1 MSVSCNRYWFIFS
14 PADPYKSWA
23 DITSSG
29 EICRQFFWLFYG
41 SVCVVRD
48 QVGLQATF
56 WPGIRWSACIFCACF
71 PLILCVLC
79 RSARAAICIWLL
91 LFRALD
97 AVQLNVQETICASR
111 SIDCV
116 HRPLGATC
124 YFVFCLLFQNSL
136 VRVFCFV
143 FCKLILSKGITKIFN
158 WNY

>member
-48 QVGLQATF
+48 QVGLRATF

-97 AVQLNVQETICASR
+97 AVQLNVLDTICASR
-111 SIDCV
+111 SIDSV
-116 HRPLGATC
+116 HRP
-124 YFVFCLLFQNSL
+124 VRSHLLLRFLS
-136 VRVFCFV
+136 FISKFSCSCF
-143 FCKLILSKGITKIFN
+143 FFFFFKFILSNGITKIFN
-158 WNY
+158 WND